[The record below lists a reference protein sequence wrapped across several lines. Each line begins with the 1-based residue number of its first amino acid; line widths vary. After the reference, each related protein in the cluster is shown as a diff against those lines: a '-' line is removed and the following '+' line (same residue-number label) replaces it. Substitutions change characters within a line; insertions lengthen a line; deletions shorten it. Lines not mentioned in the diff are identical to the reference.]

1 MTNTGQFAIFRYN
14 SSMASKKNNPLLP
27 VYLISGED
35 ELKRE
40 TVVKRLRERIS
51 TYGDLAFNS
60 DVFAGEKATGE
71 EIVAAANTLPFASE
85 VRLVQVNNVDKLRKA
100 DAEALISY
108 LASPSQTTVL
118 ALIAQKLPKN
128 TRLYKAVSGFGKDAV
143 IDCAPFQAKDLNAAV
158 RSMAL
163 THGVTFTEGAAASL
177 IDLAGTNTVTLDS
190 EIRKLALAHRG
201 DDPVNQ
207 NEVIALVARTAE
219 IKPWEFLDAFGMKN
233 LSRCIYLYNR
243 MEKMSPYQ
251 LISLCVSRVRDL
263 ISVRALN
270 ARGAGNIASVLGI
283 QPWRVKTLEKQA
295 RNYTMPQL
303 IHALSTAQDAELAMK
318 SGSEPRDVLL
328 DWFIDTLGR

>member
-1 MTNTGQFAIFRYN
+1 MGGVRYN

-40 TVVKRLRERIS
+40 TVIKRLRKRIS

-219 IKPWEFLDAFGMKN
+219 IKP
-233 LSRCIYLYNR
+233 
-243 MEKMSPYQ
+243 
-251 LISLCVSRVRDL
+251 
-263 ISVRALN
+263 
-270 ARGAGNIASVLGI
+270 
-283 QPWRVKTLEKQA
+283 
-295 RNYTMPQL
+295 
-303 IHALSTAQDAELAMK
+303 
-318 SGSEPRDVLL
+318 
-328 DWFIDTLGR
+328 

>member
-1 MTNTGQFAIFRYN
+1 
-14 SSMASKKNNPLLP
+14 MASKKNNPLLP

-40 TVVKRLRERIS
+40 TVVKRLRKRIS

-163 THGVTFTEGAAASL
+163 THGVTFTEGAAA
-177 IDLAGTNTVTLDS
+177 
-190 EIRKLALAHRG
+190 
-201 DDPVNQ
+201 
-207 NEVIALVARTAE
+207 
-219 IKPWEFLDAFGMKN
+219 
-233 LSRCIYLYNR
+233 
-243 MEKMSPYQ
+243 
-251 LISLCVSRVRDL
+251 
-263 ISVRALN
+263 
-270 ARGAGNIASVLGI
+270 
-283 QPWRVKTLEKQA
+283 
-295 RNYTMPQL
+295 
-303 IHALSTAQDAELAMK
+303 
-318 SGSEPRDVLL
+318 
-328 DWFIDTLGR
+328 